1 MEQITLNKI
10 AYDIADSLDK
20 PFDVRFVER
29 IKFAVLYWRAELIRR
44 DSEKN
49 NISKEFLNK
58 FVTDLVDVDIAD
70 NCAIDVG
77 CKVKRTRYKIPRPI
91 RQKDVDSLFAFV
103 GSADGKKSF
112 SMVDME
118 LLDLYKHSKYT
129 NKEPRFDYTN
139 GYIYLY
145 DMSSESYRSKIKY
158 IRIHGVFFD
167 PRSISDVLCDGSPC
181 WSDDD
186 ELPIG
191 SDMIRTITEGIIQGK
206 LRLPNPDEEE
216 IKIND
221 DNTEVRKR

>member
-10 AYDIADSLDK
+10 ASDIAGNLDK
-20 PFDVRFVER
+20 PFDVRFIER

-58 FVTDLVDVDIAD
+58 FVTNLIDVDIAD
-70 NCAIDVG
+70 SCLIDIG
-77 CKVKRTRYKIPRPI
+77 CKVKRTQYKIPRPI
-91 RQKDVDSLFAFV
+91 RQKDVDSLFPFL
-103 GSADGKKSF
+103 GSADGKQSF

-118 LLDLYKHSKYT
+118 LLDMYKHSKYT
-129 NKEPRFDYTN
+129 NKEPRVDYTN
-139 GYIYLY
+139 GYLYVY

-167 PRSISDVLCDGSPC
+167 PRAISEIMCDDEPC
-181 WSDDD
+181 WTDDD

-191 SDMIRTITEGIIQGK
+191 SDMVRTIIEGITQGK
-206 LRLPNPDEEE
+206 LRLPDPDEEE
-216 IKIND
+216 IKVSED
-221 DNTEVRKR
+221 AETRKR